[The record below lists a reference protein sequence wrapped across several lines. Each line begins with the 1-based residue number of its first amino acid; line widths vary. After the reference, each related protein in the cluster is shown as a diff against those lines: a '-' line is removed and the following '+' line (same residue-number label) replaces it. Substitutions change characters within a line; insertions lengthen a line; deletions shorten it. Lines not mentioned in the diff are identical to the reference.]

1 MFLLLFFLPSKMYQ
15 LSLNMTTCGTCCVFS
30 EELLWPLECVLIGV
44 TCLFVPHNKLLAAHK
59 LTQPL
64 GLVGAVM
71 QTNVNKLIKL

>member
-1 MFLLLFFLPSKMYQ
+1 MYQ

-30 EELLWPLECVLIGV
+30 EALLWPLECVLIGV
-44 TCLFVPHNKLLAAHK
+44 TCVFVLHNKLLAAHK

-64 GLVGAVM
+64 GFVGAVM